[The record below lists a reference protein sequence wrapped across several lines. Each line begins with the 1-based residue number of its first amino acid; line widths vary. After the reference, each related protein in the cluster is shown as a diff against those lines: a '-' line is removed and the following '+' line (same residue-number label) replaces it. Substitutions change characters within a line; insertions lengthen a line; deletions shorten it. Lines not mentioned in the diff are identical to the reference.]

1 MLNQVVLVGK
11 LYEIKEIGES
21 NVLITLAT
29 FRPFKNADGEYETDY
44 IDILLRGSVAKKTLE
59 YCKKG
64 DLIGAKGRIEN
75 LKESV
80 IPAIIGEKIT
90 FLAVVSSKISICS
103 SLVAKPLALS

>member
-1 MLNQVVLVGK
+1 MLNQVVLVGR

-29 FRPFKNADGEYETDY
+29 PRPYKNEFGEYDMDY
-44 IDILLRGSVAKKTLE
+44 IDVLLRGSVANNTLE
-59 YCKKG
+59 QCKKG

-80 IPAIIGEKIT
+80 VPAIIGERIT
-90 FLAVVSSKISICS
+90 YLQSSKGE
-103 SLVAKPLALS
+103 

>member
-1 MLNQVVLVGK
+1 MLNQIVLVGR

-29 FRPFKNADGEYETDY
+29 PRPFKNENGEYETDY
-44 IDILLRGSVAKKTLE
+44 IDILLRGNIAKTTLE

-64 DLIGAKGRIEN
+64 DLIGARGRIEN

-80 IPAIIGEKIT
+80 VPAIIGEKIT
-90 FLAVVSSKISICS
+90 YLQSNKGE
-103 SLVAKPLALS
+103 

>member
-1 MLNQVVLVGK
+1 MLNNFAIVGR

-29 FRPFKNADGEYETDY
+29 PRPYKNETDY
-44 IDILLRGSVAKKTLE
+44 IDVLLRGSVAKNTLE
-59 YCKKG
+59 QCKKG

-80 IPAIIGEKIT
+80 VPAIIGERIT
-90 FLAVVSSKISICS
+90 FLQSNKGE
-103 SLVAKPLALS
+103 